1 MHIKR
6 LGQIGMTVP
15 DVERVAAFYE
25 NIVGLEISDR
35 ADGAIFLRSSAEHH
49 CLCLYPGTERKLH
62 HVGLEVHDAAALDT
76 VRQELAQHDLE
87 ATPTEFDHPGIGES
101 I

>member
-62 HVGLEVHDAAALDT
+62 HVY
-76 VRQELAQHDLE
+76 
-87 ATPTEFDHPGIGES
+87 
-101 I
+101 